1 MRRKKKTTEN
11 KVFDAVVYFLLIG
24 LGLLTITPFLQ
35 VITISLSPQEELA
48 KYGMHIF
55 PRQITLAGYERVL
68 SYAPI
73 WLAYLNTIIRTV
85 SGTTLS
91 ICTLLLGAYALS
103 KPYFPHRRFWTLFIV
118 FTMYFSGGLIPRYIL
133 VNNVLKMGNSMFA
146 LIIPGLASGFNLIIM
161 RNFFSNISL
170 SYEEAAKIDGA
181 SHFQILRQVYLP
193 LSKPII
199 ATVSLW
205 VGVGHWNEWFDSM
218 LYIRDEKKQVLQFV
232 LRKLLLEGT
241 SIEEEMAAGTQIF
254 VNSDTM
260 KMAALIL
267 SIIPV
272 LMIYPFLQ
280 KHFVQGLK
288 LGGVKE

>member
-1 MRRKKKTTEN
+1 MKKIKSREN
-11 KVFDAVVYFLLIG
+11 LVFDLVVYSILVFMGIV
-24 LGLLTITPFLQ
+24 TIVPFLQ

-48 KYGMHIF
+48 KYGMHIL
-55 PRQITLAGYERVL
+55 PRKITWTGYERVL
-68 SYAPI
+68 SYGPI
-73 WLAYLNTIIRTV
+73 WRAYLNTIIRTV
-85 SGTTLS
+85 AGTSLS
-91 ICTLLLGAYALS
+91 IGTLVLGAYALS
-103 KPYFPHRRFWTLFIV
+103 KPYFPHRKFWTLLIV

-133 VNNVLKMGNSMFA
+133 VNNILKLGNTLFA

-181 SHFQILRQVYLP
+181 THFQILRHVYLP

-218 LYIRDEKKQVLQFV
+218 LYIRDESKQVLQFI
-232 LRKLLLEGT
+232 LRKLILEGT
-241 SIEEEMAAGTQIF
+241 SVEEEMAAGTQIF

-272 LMIYPFLQ
+272 LMVYPFLQ

>member
-11 KVFDAVVYFLLIG
+11 LIFDFIVYAILVG
-24 LGLLTITPFLQ
+24 LGIMTILPFMQ
-35 VITISLSPQEELA
+35 VITISLSTQEELA

-55 PRQITLAGYERVL
+55 PSRITWAGYERVL
-68 SYAPI
+68 SYTPI
-73 WLAYLNTIIRTV
+73 WKGYLNTIIRTV
-85 SGTTLS
+85 SGTSLS
-91 ICTLLLGAYALS
+91 ICVLLLGAYGLS
-103 KPYFPHRRFWTLFIV
+103 KPYFPHRKFWTLFIV

-133 VNNVLKMGNSMFA
+133 VNNVLKMGNTLLA

-181 SHFQILRQVYLP
+181 THFQILRHVYLP

-218 LYIRDEKKQVLQFV
+218 LYIRDDNKQVLQFI
-232 LRKLLLEGT
+232 LRKLILEGT
-241 SIEEEMAAGTQIF
+241 SVEEEMTAGTQIF

-260 KMAALIL
+260 KMAALIV
-267 SIIPV
+267 SVIPV